1 VLKGKELLRMNGI
14 FWVVY
19 FLVIIAAYVF
29 VAYCLQAIAK
39 KFNIENDWFAYV
51 PFLNFWLMVKIAGR
65 DVVWFILLLIPC
77 VNIIAL
83 IIIYMDIAEKCG
95 KTRAYGLLMLIP
107 IVNFFILW
115 QLAFGT

>member
-1 VLKGKELLRMNGI
+1 MNGI

-39 KFNIENDWFAYV
+39 KQNAENDWFAWV
-51 PFLNFWLMVKIAGR
+51 PLLNLWLMVQIAGR
-65 DVVWFILLLIPC
+65 DVLWFILCLIPC
-77 VNIIAL
+77 VNIFA
-83 IIIYMDIAEKCG
+83 IIIIWMDIAEKCG
-95 KTRAYGLLMLIP
+95 KERVYGVLMIIP

-115 QLAFGT
+115 TLAFGT